1 MKAEHEITEHDEQ
14 EPSVEIERIESAG
27 APFDAVVRL
36 KGGHDV
42 ATSRYLRDALKEV
55 EGNVLLDLTR
65 CQFIDSSVI
74 FVIYNDSN
82 LRARQGQRLELV
94 VPPSNRTVSR
104 TLEIAGARHVLGV
117 LDSLPNAS

>member
-1 MKAEHEITEHDEQ
+1 MKAEHQTSDPDEQ
-14 EPSVEIERIESAG
+14 EPSVEIERIESPG
-27 APFDAVVRL
+27 ATFDAVVRL
-36 KGGHDV
+36 HGGHDV

-55 EGNVLLDLTR
+55 DGNVLLDLSS

-82 LRARQGQRLELV
+82 VRARQGQRLELV

-104 TLEIAGARHVLGV
+104 TLEIAGAKQVLGV